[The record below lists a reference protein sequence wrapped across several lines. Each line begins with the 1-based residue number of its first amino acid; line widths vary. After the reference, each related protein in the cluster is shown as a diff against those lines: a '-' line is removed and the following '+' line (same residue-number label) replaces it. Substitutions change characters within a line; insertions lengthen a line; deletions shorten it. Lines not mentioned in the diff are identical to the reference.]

1 MIYVLALLAVPIAI
15 ADIKEFKIPNIYLKV
30 LALFGAPFLLTD
42 GLGKISNLLTIFVS
56 LMLLYILGI
65 GMGDVKLLAIIAVS
79 LNSTWNSFELGNL
92 MLITLFASVHL
103 VIVTLHKRS
112 IPCKIPL
119 APSIFLALAF
129 I

>member
-30 LALFGAPFLLTD
+30 LALFCAPFLLAD
-42 GLGKISNLLTIFVS
+42 GLGKISNLLTIFIS
-56 LMLLYILGI
+56 LMLLYVLGI
-65 GMGDVKLLAIIAVS
+65 GMGDVKLLAIIAVT
-79 LNSTWNSFELGNL
+79 LNSTWNSFELGDL
-92 MLITLFASVHL
+92 ILITLYASVHL
-103 VIVTLHKRS
+103 LIVTLYKRS

>member
-1 MIYVLALLAVPIAI
+1 MIYVLALLALPIAI

-30 LALFGAPFLLTD
+30 LALFCAPFLLVD
-42 GLGKISNLLTIFVS
+42 GLGKISHLLTIFVS
-56 LMLLYILGI
+56 LLLLHVLGI

-79 LNSTWNSFELGNL
+79 LNSTVDSFELGNF
-92 MLITLFASVHL
+92 MLISLFAFTHL
-103 VIVTLHKRS
+103 FIVTLYKRS

>member
-1 MIYVLALLAVPIAI
+1 MIYVLALLGVPIAI

-30 LALFGAPFLLTD
+30 LALFCVPCLLAD
-42 GLGKISNLLTIFVS
+42 GLGKISNLLTIFVC
-56 LMLLYILGI
+56 LILLHFLGI

-79 LNSTWNSFELGNL
+79 LNSTWNSFELGDL
-92 MLITLFASVHL
+92 MLITLFASAHL
-103 VIVTLHKRS
+103 VIVSLYKRS

>member
-15 ADIKEFKIPNIYLKV
+15 ADINEFKIPNIYLKV
-30 LALFGAPFLLTD
+30 LALFCAPFLLAD
-42 GLGKISNLLTIFVS
+42 GLGKISNLLTVFFS
-56 LMLLYILGI
+56 LMLLHLLGI

-79 LNSTWNSFELGNL
+79 LNSTWNSFELGKL
-92 MLITLFASVHL
+92 MLITLFASAHL
-103 VIVTLHKRS
+103 VIVTLYKRS

-119 APSIFLALAF
+119 APSIFLALTF

>member
-30 LALFGAPFLLTD
+30 LALFCAPFLLAD
-42 GLGKISNLLTIFVS
+42 GLGKISNLLTIFVA
-56 LMLLYILGI
+56 LILLHVLGI

-79 LNSTWNSFELGNL
+79 LNSTLDSSEVGYW
-92 MLITLFASVHL
+92 MLITVFASIHL
-103 VIVTLHKRS
+103 VMVTLYKRS

>member
-1 MIYVLALLAVPIAI
+1 MIYVLALLALPIAI

-30 LALFGAPFLLTD
+30 LALFCAPFLLVD
-42 GLGKISNLLTIFVS
+42 GLGKISHLLTIFVS
-56 LMLLYILGI
+56 LLLFHVLGI

-79 LNSTWNSFELGNL
+79 LNSTVDSFELRNF
-92 MLITLFASVHL
+92 MLISLFAFTHL
-103 VIVTLHKRS
+103 FIVTLYKRS

>member
-1 MIYVLALLAVPIAI
+1 VIYVLALLAVPIAI

-30 LALFGAPFLLTD
+30 LALFCAPFLLAD
-42 GLGKISNLLTIFVS
+42 GLGKISNLLTIFIS
-56 LMLLYILGI
+56 LMLLYVLGI
-65 GMGDVKLLAIIAVS
+65 GMGDVKLLAIIAVT
-79 LNSTWNSFELGNL
+79 LNSTWNSFELGDL
-92 MLITLFASVHL
+92 ILITLYASVHL
-103 VIVTLHKRS
+103 LIVTLYKRS

>member
-1 MIYVLALLAVPIAI
+1 VIYVLALLAVPIAI

-30 LALFGAPFLLTD
+30 LALFCAPFLLAD
-42 GLGKISNLLTIFVS
+42 GLGKISNLLTIFVA
-56 LMLLYILGI
+56 LILLHVLGI

-79 LNSTWNSFELGNL
+79 LNSTLDSSEVGYW
-92 MLITLFASVHL
+92 MLITVFASIHL
-103 VIVTLHKRS
+103 VMVTLYKRS